1 MQNFWNN
8 LISTTAS
15 HTHKKKNIEKKGEN
29 QVTAGHFLSQKNISL
44 ISFNLGKQK
53 SKVLFLKQQSLW
65 LDNLHLV

>member
-15 HTHKKKNIEKKGEN
+15 HTHKKKNIEKKEEN

-44 ISFNLGKQK
+44 ISFNLGK
-53 SKVLFLKQQSLW
+53 
-65 LDNLHLV
+65 